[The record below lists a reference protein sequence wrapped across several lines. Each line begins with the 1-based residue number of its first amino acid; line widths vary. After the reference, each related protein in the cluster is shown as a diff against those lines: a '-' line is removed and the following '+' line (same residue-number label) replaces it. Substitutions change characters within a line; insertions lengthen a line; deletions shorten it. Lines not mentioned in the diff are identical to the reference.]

1 MFENAL
7 STGRKRMCITRKK
20 SLLSTD
26 LCEDH
31 ALIILGFRELS
42 TAGKAIVENFS
53 TGCLFVEKVKLTLG
67 KKLSTKI
74 SCKQQTHTNQ
84 GNCG

>member
-1 MFENAL
+1 M
-7 STGRKRMCITRKK
+7 
-20 SLLSTD
+20 
-26 LCEDH
+26 
-31 ALIILGFRELS
+31 
-42 TAGKAIVENFS
+42 ENFS
-53 TGCLFVEKVKLTLG
+53 TGCLFVEKVKITLG

>member
-31 ALIILGFRELS
+31 ALIILGFRVVINS
-42 TAGKAIVENFS
+42 RKSDCGKLFYR
-53 TGCLFVEKVKLTLG
+53 LFVCGKSQNNSGEKVIHK
-67 KKLSTKI
+67 
-74 SCKQQTHTNQ
+74 N
-84 GNCG
+84 